1 MDITTEVLT
10 VIANIHTGLKQL
22 DPKAAHLFRMGIIMQ
37 TFDPDSIVWE
47 SKLDEGTVIVS
58 SVTGKEGDEKI

>member
-1 MDITTEVLT
+1 MDITSDVLT
-10 VIANIHTGLKQL
+10 VIANIHTGLKQH

-37 TFDPDSIVWE
+37 TFDPDSPVWG

-58 SVTGKEGDEKI
+58 A